1 MELTTIIDKK
11 KWEAFVKKQQPL
23 KIESSISTYNYWAPL
38 TKSVED
44 LDKTCNCQIKSCI
57 LKRKEN
63 KENNKQMK
71 VRFKEVELIKKQGN
85 KVAEKWKRK
94 LNNRRARKQEN
105 ERMKREITLRKS
117 PTGVMDSGA
126 TSSCG
131 RLRDPFIKTGE
142 LSHKQ
147 FQVPTGQIVQA
158 TEQVKLFL
166 DIREPARTV
175 DLVPAMKTD
184 TLISVGKFADAGYL
198 TVFDEEEVNIYD
210 GLKTK
215 IEIKDEA
222 IIRGWRDPETG
233 LYRIPLKSKTDNWN
247 TDTILLN
254 KEGSKKITMNIPK
267 ASEEINNVYELPSTE
282 KAIRFLHAAAGFPTK
297 LTWLKA
303 IRAGNYESWPMITV
317 KNVNKYFPE
326 SKETQKGHMRQTR
339 EGVRSKKIKESNEE
353 NVPVTPVQKERDIM
367 IKTYKMRELIATD
380 QTGKFPIT
388 SSRGSKYIMVMCEID
403 GNAILI
409 ATMKNRT
416 EGEMIKAYLSLIQRL
431 KNAKIKPKHQI
442 LDNEALEEYKRII
455 KENGMTYQLVPPD
468 MHRRNMAEKAIQTF
482 KDHFVAILSGVD
494 ASFPMHL
501 WDRLLPQTEMTLNL
515 LRMSKVEPKT
525 SAWAYLFGPH
535 NYNSRPLAPLG
546 CAVQVHEK
554 PNKCKS
560 WDPHSSDGWYIGT
573 SDEHYRCFRIYKK
586 ETKTEIISDTVYFR
600 HKYITTPTVTKADE
614 VIRAARDLSKAIRTN
629 SPSQSQATNYED
641 LKKISKIFD
650 EVAQMKIPEDKWEEP
665 AVARV
670 LKQLQMEASHPR
682 VQENVEV
689 EELIVASP
697 NGSKIS
703 NSLAPAYN
711 TRAKARP
718 MTITQESINFAL
730 EKSECKISPA
740 RLSSR
745 KFPLKLLCEFA
756 GAVMDNETGELM
768 EYRHLMKNPK
778 YREVW
783 GKSSGNEI
791 GRLAQGMPGRVE
803 GTDTMFFIKKE
814 EVPPDRFKDVT
825 YGKFV
830 VDYRENKEEKER
842 VRLTVGGDR
851 INYPDEVATPTAD
864 LLTVKLMINSV
875 ISTPHARWMTVDI
888 NFFT

>member
-1 MELTTIIDKK
+1 
-11 KWEAFVKKQQPL
+11 
-23 KIESSISTYNYWAPL
+23 
-38 TKSVED
+38 
-44 LDKTCNCQIKSCI
+44 
-57 LKRKEN
+57 
-63 KENNKQMK
+63 
-71 VRFKEVELIKKQGN
+71 
-85 KVAEKWKRK
+85 
-94 LNNRRARKQEN
+94 
-105 ERMKREITLRKS
+105 
-117 PTGVMDSGA
+117 
-126 TSSCG
+126 
-131 RLRDPFIKTGE
+131 
-142 LSHKQ
+142 
-147 FQVPTGQIVQA
+147 
-158 TEQVKLFL
+158 
-166 DIREPARTV
+166 
-175 DLVPAMKTD
+175 
-184 TLISVGKFADAGYL
+184 
-198 TVFDEEEVNIYD
+198 
-210 GLKTK
+210 
-215 IEIKDEA
+215 
-222 IIRGWRDPETG
+222 
-233 LYRIPLKSKTDNWN
+233 
-247 TDTILLN
+247 
-254 KEGSKKITMNIPK
+254 
-267 ASEEINNVYELPSTE
+267 
-282 KAIRFLHAAAGFPTK
+282 
-297 LTWLKA
+297 
-303 IRAGNYESWPMITV
+303 
-317 KNVNKYFPE
+317 
-326 SKETQKGHMRQTR
+326 
-339 EGVRSKKIKESNEE
+339 
-353 NVPVTPVQKERDIM
+353 
-367 IKTYKMRELIATD
+367 MRELIATD

-403 GNAILI
+403 GNAILT

-431 KNAKIKPKHQI
+431 KNAGIKPKHQI
-442 LDNEALEEYKRII
+442 LDNEASEEYKRII

-573 SDEHYRCFRIYKK
+573 SDEHYQCFRIYKK

-600 HKYITTPTVTKADE
+600 HKYITMPTVTKADE

-670 LKQLQMEASHPR
+670 LKNLQMEAAHPR

-703 NSLAPAYN
+703 KSLAPAFN

-756 GAVMDNETGELM
+756 GAVMDNEMGELM
-768 EYRHLMKNPK
+768 EYRHLMKSPK

-783 GKSSGNEI
+783 GKLSGNEI
-791 GRLAQGMPGRVE
+791 G
-803 GTDTMFFIKKE
+803 
-814 EVPPDRFKDVT
+814 
-825 YGKFV
+825 
-830 VDYRENKEEKER
+830 
-842 VRLTVGGDR
+842 
-851 INYPDEVATPTAD
+851 
-864 LLTVKLMINSV
+864 
-875 ISTPHARWMTVDI
+875 
-888 NFFT
+888 

>member
-1 MELTTIIDKK
+1 
-11 KWEAFVKKQQPL
+11 
-23 KIESSISTYNYWAPL
+23 
-38 TKSVED
+38 
-44 LDKTCNCQIKSCI
+44 
-57 LKRKEN
+57 
-63 KENNKQMK
+63 
-71 VRFKEVELIKKQGN
+71 
-85 KVAEKWKRK
+85 
-94 LNNRRARKQEN
+94 
-105 ERMKREITLRKS
+105 
-117 PTGVMDSGA
+117 
-126 TSSCG
+126 
-131 RLRDPFIKTGE
+131 
-142 LSHKQ
+142 
-147 FQVPTGQIVQA
+147 
-158 TEQVKLFL
+158 
-166 DIREPARTV
+166 
-175 DLVPAMKTD
+175 
-184 TLISVGKFADAGYL
+184 
-198 TVFDEEEVNIYD
+198 
-210 GLKTK
+210 
-215 IEIKDEA
+215 
-222 IIRGWRDPETG
+222 
-233 LYRIPLKSKTDNWN
+233 
-247 TDTILLN
+247 
-254 KEGSKKITMNIPK
+254 
-267 ASEEINNVYELPSTE
+267 
-282 KAIRFLHAAAGFPTK
+282 
-297 LTWLKA
+297 
-303 IRAGNYESWPMITV
+303 
-317 KNVNKYFPE
+317 
-326 SKETQKGHMRQTR
+326 
-339 EGVRSKKIKESNEE
+339 
-353 NVPVTPVQKERDIM
+353 
-367 IKTYKMRELIATD
+367 
-380 QTGKFPIT
+380 
-388 SSRGSKYIMVMCEID
+388 
-403 GNAILI
+403 
-409 ATMKNRT
+409 
-416 EGEMIKAYLSLIQRL
+416 
-431 KNAKIKPKHQI
+431 
-442 LDNEALEEYKRII
+442 
-455 KENGMTYQLVPPD
+455 MTYQLVPPD

-494 ASFPMHL
+494 ESFPMHL

-515 LRMSKVEPKT
+515 LRMSKVEPKV

-535 NYNSRPLAPLG
+535 NYNARPLAPLG

-600 HKYITTPTVTKADE
+600 HKYITMPTVTKADE

-670 LKQLQMEASHPR
+670 LKQLQMEATPRVEKQRKETASHPR

-689 EELIVASP
+689 DELIVALP
-697 NGSKIS
+697 NGSKIV
-703 NSLAPAYN
+703 NSSAPAFN
-711 TRAKARP
+711 TRTRARP

-830 VDYRENKEEKER
+830 VDY
-842 VRLTVGGDR
+842 
-851 INYPDEVATPTAD
+851 
-864 LLTVKLMINSV
+864 
-875 ISTPHARWMTVDI
+875 
-888 NFFT
+888 